1 MKEFAYSEPCLDEE
15 DKKAVLE
22 VLNSKQLEFAYS
34 EPCLDEEDKKAVL
47 EVLNSKQLTQGKR
60 SLLFEEALCEFLG
73 VKHAL
78 VFNSATSALL
88 TLYRNFSDFNAD
100 CNEIITTPISFVA
113 TANMLLESGY
123 KPVFAEIK
131 NDGNIDELALEKLI
145 NERTKAIVSV
155 DYAGK
160 SVEIGSIQ
168 KLCKRHSL
176 SFLSDSS
183 HALGSEYQNKKVGGF
198 ALASVFSFHAIKPI
212 TTAEGG
218 AVVTNDGELYEKM
231 KLFRSHGM
239 LKKDFFEGEVKSI
252 GHNFRLNEIQSAL
265 GLSQLK
271 KAPLLMQ
278 KREEIAL
285 VYDRIFKD
293 NPYFTPLHPLLKDK
307 SSNHLYPILMRQK
320 FFTCKKLIL
329 ENLHKHGILAQVHY
343 KPIYQYQLYQQ
354 LFNTAPLK
362 SAEDFYRAEISLPC
376 HANLDLGSVQNIAHG
391 VLKTF
396 ENLKV
401 K

>member
-1 MKEFAYSEPCLDEE
+1 MK
-15 DKKAVLE
+15 
-22 VLNSKQLEFAYS
+22 EFAYS

-88 TLYRNFSDFNAD
+88 TLYRNFSDFDAD

-145 NERTKAIVSV
+145 NKKTKAIVSV

-218 AVVTNDGELYEKM
+218 AVVTNDGELYEKI

-329 ENLHKHGILAQVHY
+329 ENLHKCGILAQVHY

-362 SAEDFYRAEISLPC
+362 SAQDFYRAEISLPC
-376 HANLDLGSVQNIAHG
+376 HANLDLESVQNIAHG

-396 ENLKV
+396 EDLKIE
-401 K
+401 

>member
-1 MKEFAYSEPCLDEE
+1 MK
-15 DKKAVLE
+15 K
-22 VLNSKQLEFAYS
+22 FAYS

-47 EVLNSKQLTQGKR
+47 EVLNSKQLTQGKY

-123 KPVFAEIK
+123 RPVFAEVK

-145 NERTKAIVSV
+145 NEKTKAIVSV

-160 SVEIGSIQ
+160 SVEIESIQ
-168 KLCKRHSL
+168 KLCKKHSL

-218 AVVTNDGELYEKM
+218 AVVTNDSGLHEKM
-231 KLFRSHGM
+231 KSFRSHGM
-239 LKKDFFEGEVKSI
+239 IKKDFFEGEVKSV
-252 GHNFRLNEIQSAL
+252 GYNFRLNEIQSAL

-271 KAPLLMQ
+271 KAPFLMQ
-278 KREEIAL
+278 KREEAAL
-285 VYDRIFKD
+285 TYDRIFKD
-293 NPYFTPLHPLLKDK
+293 NPYFTPLHPLLKDQ
-307 SSNHLYPILMRQK
+307 SSNHLYPILMDQK

-329 ENLHKHGILAQVHY
+329 ENLHKLGILAQVHY

-362 SAEDFYRAEISLPC
+362 SAEDFYNAEISLPC
-376 HANLDLGSVQNIAHG
+376 HANLDLESVQNIAHG

-396 ENLKV
+396 EGFKV

>member
-1 MKEFAYSEPCLDEE
+1 MK
-15 DKKAVLE
+15 
-22 VLNSKQLEFAYS
+22 EFAYS

-88 TLYRNFSDFNAD
+88 TLYRNFSDFSAD

-131 NDGNIDELALEKLI
+131 NDGNIDELVLEKLI
-145 NERTKAIVSV
+145 NEKTKAIVSV

-231 KLFRSHGM
+231 KWFRSHGM
-239 LKKDFFEGEVKSI
+239 IKKDFFEGEVKSI

-271 KAPLLMQ
+271 KAPFLMQ

-285 VYDRIFKD
+285 TYDRIFKD

-329 ENLHKHGILAQVHY
+329 ENLHKRGILAQVHY

-376 HANLDLGSVQNIAHG
+376 HANLDLKSVQNIAHG

-401 K
+401 E

>member
-15 DKKAVLE
+15 DKKV
-22 VLNSKQLEFAYS
+22 
-34 EPCLDEEDKKAVL
+34 VL

-100 CNEIITTPISFVA
+100 RNEIITTPISFVA

-145 NERTKAIVSV
+145 NEKTKAVVSV

-231 KLFRSHGM
+231 KWFRSHGM
-239 LKKDFFEGEVKSI
+239 IKKDFFEGEVKSI

-271 KAPLLMQ
+271 KAPFLMQ

-285 VYDRIFKD
+285 TYDRIFKD

-329 ENLHKHGILAQVHY
+329 ENLHKCGILAQVHY

-362 SAEDFYRAEISLPC
+362 SAQDFYRAEISLPC
-376 HANLDLGSVQNIAHG
+376 HANLDLESVQNIAHG

-396 ENLKV
+396 ENLKIE
-401 K
+401 

>member
-22 VLNSKQLEFAYS
+22 VLH
-34 EPCLDEEDKKAVL
+34 
-47 EVLNSKQLTQGKR
+47 SKQLTQGKR

-88 TLYRNFSDFNAD
+88 TLYRNFSDFSAD

-131 NDGNIDELALEKLI
+131 NDGNIDELALERLI
-145 NERTKAIVSV
+145 NEKTKAIVSV

-160 SVEIGSIQ
+160 SVEIESIQ

-239 LKKDFFEGEVKSI
+239 IKKDFFEGEVKSI

-285 VYDRIFKD
+285 TYDRIFKD

-329 ENLHKHGILAQVHY
+329 ENLHKRGILAQVHY

-354 LFNTAPLK
+354 LFNTAPSK

-376 HANLDLGSVQNIAHG
+376 HANLDLESVQNIAHG

-396 ENLKV
+396 ENLR
-401 K
+401 

>member
-1 MKEFAYSEPCLDEE
+1 MK
-15 DKKAVLE
+15 
-22 VLNSKQLEFAYS
+22 EFAYS

-73 VKHAL
+73 VRHAL

-145 NERTKAIVSV
+145 NEKTKAIVSV

-218 AVVTNDGELYEKM
+218 AVVTNDSELYEKM

-285 VYDRIFKD
+285 IYDRIFKD

-320 FFTCKKLIL
+320 FFACKKLIL
-329 ENLHKHGILAQVHY
+329 ENLHERGILAQVHY

-362 SAEDFYRAEISLPC
+362 NAEDFYRAEISLPC
-376 HANLDLGSVQNIAHG
+376 HANLDLESAQTIAHG

-396 ENLKV
+396 EGFKIE
-401 K
+401 

>member
-1 MKEFAYSEPCLDEE
+1 MK
-15 DKKAVLE
+15 
-22 VLNSKQLEFAYS
+22 EFAYS

-145 NERTKAIVSV
+145 NEKTKAIVSV

-160 SVEIGSIQ
+160 SVEIESIQ

-218 AVVTNDGELYEKM
+218 AVVTNDSELYEKM
-231 KLFRSHGM
+231 KWFRSHGM

-278 KREEIAL
+278 KREEAAL
-285 VYDRIFKD
+285 TYDRIFKD

-320 FFTCKKLIL
+320 FLTCKKLIL
-329 ENLHKHGILAQVHY
+329 ENLHKRGILAQVHY

-362 SAEDFYRAEISLPC
+362 SSEDFYRAEISLPC
-376 HANLDLGSVQNIAHG
+376 HANLDLESVQNIAHG

-396 ENLKV
+396 ENLKIE
-401 K
+401 

>member
-1 MKEFAYSEPCLDEE
+1 MK
-15 DKKAVLE
+15 
-22 VLNSKQLEFAYS
+22 EFAYS

-123 KPVFAEIK
+123 KPIFAEIK

-160 SVEIGSIQ
+160 SVEIESIQ

-218 AVVTNDGELYEKM
+218 AVVTNDNELYEKM
-231 KLFRSHGM
+231 KWFRSHGM
-239 LKKDFFEGEVKSI
+239 IKKDFFEGEVKSI

-329 ENLHKHGILAQVHY
+329 ENLHKRGILAQVHY

-354 LFNTAPLK
+354 LFNIAPLK

-376 HANLDLGSVQNIAHG
+376 HANLDLESVQNIAHG

-396 ENLKV
+396 ENLKIE
-401 K
+401 

>member
-1 MKEFAYSEPCLDEE
+1 MK
-15 DKKAVLE
+15 
-22 VLNSKQLEFAYS
+22 EFAYS

-73 VKHAL
+73 VKHVLA
-78 VFNSATSALL
+78 FNSATSALL
-88 TLYRNFSDFNAD
+88 TLYRNFSDFNTD
-100 CNEIITTPISFVA
+100 YNEIITTPISFVA

-123 KPVFAEIK
+123 TPVFAEIK

-145 NERTKAIVSV
+145 TKKTKAIVSV

-160 SVEIGSIQ
+160 SVEVGSIQ
-168 KLCKRHSL
+168 KLCKKHSL

-218 AVVTNDGELYEKM
+218 AVVTNDSELYEKM

-271 KAPLLMQ
+271 KAPFLMQ
-278 KREEIAL
+278 KREEAAL

-307 SSNHLYPILMRQK
+307 SSNHLYPILMHQK
-320 FFTCKKLIL
+320 FFIFKKLIL
-329 ENLHKHGILAQVHY
+329 ENLHKLGILAQVHY

-362 SAEDFYRAEISLPC
+362 SAEDFYNAEISLPC
-376 HANLDLGSVQNIAHG
+376 HANLNLESVQNIAHG

-396 ENLKV
+396 EGFNRISSV
-401 K
+401 

>member
-1 MKEFAYSEPCLDEE
+1 MK
-15 DKKAVLE
+15 
-22 VLNSKQLEFAYS
+22 EFAYS

-88 TLYRNFSDFNAD
+88 TLYRNFSDFNAH

-123 KPVFAEIK
+123 RPVFAEVK

-145 NERTKAIVSV
+145 TKKTKAIVSV

-160 SVEIGSIQ
+160 SVEIESIQ
-168 KLCKRHSL
+168 KLCKKHSL

-183 HALGSEYQNKKVGGF
+183 HALGSEYQNKKVGSF

-218 AVVTNDGELYEKM
+218 AVVTNNSELYEKM

-239 LKKDFFEGEVKSI
+239 LKKNFFEGEVKSI

-271 KAPLLMQ
+271 KAPFLMQ

-293 NPYFTPLHPLLKDK
+293 NPYFTPLHPLLKDQ
-307 SSNHLYPILMRQK
+307 SSNHLYPILMDQK

-329 ENLHKHGILAQVHY
+329 ENLHKRGILAQVHY

-362 SAEDFYRAEISLPC
+362 SAEDFYNAEISLPC
-376 HANLDLGSVQNIAHG
+376 HANLNLESAKAIAHG

-396 ENLKV
+396 EDLKIE
-401 K
+401 

>member
-1 MKEFAYSEPCLDEE
+1 MK
-15 DKKAVLE
+15 
-22 VLNSKQLEFAYS
+22 EFAYS

-123 KPVFAEIK
+123 KPVFAGIK

-145 NERTKAIVSV
+145 TKKTKAIVSV

-160 SVEIGSIQ
+160 SVEIESIQ
-168 KLCKRHSL
+168 KLCKKHSL

-183 HALGSEYQNKKVGGF
+183 HALGSEYYNKKVGGF

-218 AVVTNDGELYEKM
+218 AVVTNDSELYEKM
-231 KLFRSHGM
+231 KWFRSHGM

-271 KAPLLMQ
+271 KAPLLRQ

-285 VYDRIFKD
+285 TYDGIFKG

-329 ENLHKHGILAQVHY
+329 ENLHKIGILAQVHY

-376 HANLDLGSVQNIAHG
+376 HANLNLESVQNIAHG

-396 ENLKV
+396 ENLKIE
-401 K
+401 

>member
-1 MKEFAYSEPCLDEE
+1 MK
-15 DKKAVLE
+15 
-22 VLNSKQLEFAYS
+22 EFAYS

-145 NERTKAIVSV
+145 NEKTKAIVSV

-231 KLFRSHGM
+231 KWFRSHGM
-239 LKKDFFEGEVKSI
+239 IKKDFFEGEVKSI

-329 ENLHKHGILAQVHY
+329 ENLHKRGILAQVHY

-362 SAEDFYRAEISLPC
+362 SAQDFYRAEISLPC
-376 HANLDLGSVQNIAHG
+376 HANLNLESVQNIAHG

-396 ENLKV
+396 ENLKIE
-401 K
+401 

>member
-1 MKEFAYSEPCLDEE
+1 MK
-15 DKKAVLE
+15 
-22 VLNSKQLEFAYS
+22 EFAYS

-88 TLYRNFSDFNAD
+88 TLYRNFSDFDAD

-123 KPVFAEIK
+123 TPVFAEVK

-145 NERTKAIVSV
+145 NEKTKAIVSV

-160 SVEIGSIQ
+160 SVEIESIQ
-168 KLCKRHSL
+168 KLCKKHSL

-218 AVVTNDGELYEKM
+218 AVVTNDSELYEKM

-271 KAPLLMQ
+271 KAPFLMQ
-278 KREEIAL
+278 KREEAAL
-285 VYDRIFKD
+285 TYDRIFKA

-320 FFTCKKLIL
+320 FFTRKKLIL
-329 ENLHKHGILAQVHY
+329 ENLHKLGILAQVHY

-362 SAEDFYRAEISLPC
+362 SAQDFYNAEISLPC
-376 HANLDLGSVQNIAHG
+376 HANLDLESTQTIAHG

-396 ENLKV
+396 EGFKIE
-401 K
+401 

>member
-1 MKEFAYSEPCLDEE
+1 MK
-15 DKKAVLE
+15 
-22 VLNSKQLEFAYS
+22 EFAYS

-88 TLYRNFSDFNAD
+88 TLYRNFSGFNAH

-123 KPVFAEIK
+123 TPVFAEVK

-145 NERTKAIVSV
+145 TKKTKAIVSV

-160 SVEIGSIQ
+160 SVEIESIQ
-168 KLCKRHSL
+168 KLCKKHSL

-218 AVVTNDGELYEKM
+218 AVVTNNSELYEKM

-271 KAPLLMQ
+271 KAPFLMQ
-278 KREEIAL
+278 KREEATL
-285 VYDRIFKD
+285 TYDRIFKD

-320 FFTCKKLIL
+320 FFTFKRSIL
-329 ENLHKHGILAQVHY
+329 ENLHKLGILAQVHY

-362 SAEDFYRAEISLPC
+362 SAEDFYNAEISLPC
-376 HANLDLGSVQNIAHG
+376 HANLNLESVQNIAHS

-396 ENLKV
+396 ENLKIE
-401 K
+401 

>member
-1 MKEFAYSEPCLDEE
+1 MK
-15 DKKAVLE
+15 
-22 VLNSKQLEFAYS
+22 EFAYS

-78 VFNSATSALL
+78 AFNSATSALL
-88 TLYRNFSDFNAD
+88 TLYRNFSDFSAD
-100 CNEIITTPISFVA
+100 CNEIITTPMSFVA

-123 KPVFAEIK
+123 TPVFAGIK

-145 NERTKAIVSV
+145 TKKTKAIVSV

-160 SVEIGSIQ
+160 SVEIESIQ
-168 KLCKRHSL
+168 ELCKKHSL

-218 AVVTNDGELYEKM
+218 AVVTNDSELYEKM

-278 KREEIAL
+278 KREEVAL

-307 SSNHLYPILMRQK
+307 SSNHLYPILMDQK
-320 FFTCKKLIL
+320 FFTFKRSIL
-329 ENLHKHGILAQVHY
+329 ESLHKLGILAQVHY

-362 SAEDFYRAEISLPC
+362 SAENFYNAEISLPC
-376 HANLDLGSVQNIAHG
+376 HANLNLESVQNITHG

-396 ENLKV
+396 EGFNRISSV
-401 K
+401 

>member
-1 MKEFAYSEPCLDEE
+1 MK
-15 DKKAVLE
+15 
-22 VLNSKQLEFAYS
+22 EFAYS

-218 AVVTNDGELYEKM
+218 AVVTNDNELYEKM
-231 KLFRSHGM
+231 KWFRSHGM

-329 ENLHKHGILAQVHY
+329 ENLHKRGILAQVHY

-376 HANLDLGSVQNIAHG
+376 HANLDLESVQNIAHG

-396 ENLKV
+396 EDLKV
-401 K
+401 EWVSFRASNFNH

>member
-1 MKEFAYSEPCLDEE
+1 MK
-15 DKKAVLE
+15 
-22 VLNSKQLEFAYS
+22 EFAYS

-218 AVVTNDGELYEKM
+218 AVVTNDNELYEKM
-231 KLFRSHGM
+231 KWFRSHGM
-239 LKKDFFEGEVKSI
+239 IKKDFFEGEVKSI

-329 ENLHKHGILAQVHY
+329 ENLHKRGILAQVHY

-362 SAEDFYRAEISLPC
+362 NAEDFYRTEISLPC
-376 HANLDLGSVQNIAHG
+376 HANLDLESVQNIAHG

-396 ENLKV
+396 ENLKIE
-401 K
+401 

>member
-1 MKEFAYSEPCLDEE
+1 MK
-15 DKKAVLE
+15 
-22 VLNSKQLEFAYS
+22 EFAYS

-60 SLLFEEALCEFLG
+60 SLLFEESLCEFLG

-145 NERTKAIVSV
+145 NEKTKAIVSV

-231 KLFRSHGM
+231 KWFRSHGM
-239 LKKDFFEGEVKSI
+239 IKKDFFEGEVKSI

-271 KAPLLMQ
+271 KAPFLMQ

-362 SAEDFYRAEISLPC
+362 SAQDFYRAEISLPC
-376 HANLDLGSVQNIAHG
+376 HANLDLESVQNIAHG

-396 ENLKV
+396 ENFKIE
-401 K
+401 

>member
-1 MKEFAYSEPCLDEE
+1 MK
-15 DKKAVLE
+15 
-22 VLNSKQLEFAYS
+22 EFAYS

-47 EVLNSKQLTQGKR
+47 EVLNSKQLTQGKH

-145 NERTKAIVSV
+145 NKKTKAIVSV

-160 SVEIGSIQ
+160 SVEIESIQ

-218 AVVTNDGELYEKM
+218 AVVTNDSELYEKM
-231 KLFRSHGM
+231 KWFRSHGM
-239 LKKDFFEGEVKSI
+239 IKKDFFEGEVKSI

-271 KAPLLMQ
+271 KAPFLMQ

-329 ENLHKHGILAQVHY
+329 ENLHKCGILAQVHY

-362 SAEDFYRAEISLPC
+362 SAQDFYRAEISLPC
-376 HANLDLGSVQNIAHG
+376 HANLDLESAQTIAHG

-396 ENLKV
+396 EDLKIE
-401 K
+401 

>member
-1 MKEFAYSEPCLDEE
+1 MK
-15 DKKAVLE
+15 
-22 VLNSKQLEFAYS
+22 EFAYS

-113 TANMLLESGY
+113 TTNMLLESGY

-131 NDGNIDELALEKLI
+131 NDGNMDELALEKLI
-145 NERTKAIVSV
+145 NEKTKAIVSV

-231 KLFRSHGM
+231 KWFRSHGM
-239 LKKDFFEGEVKSI
+239 IKKDFFEGEVKSI

-329 ENLHKHGILAQVHY
+329 ENLHKRGILAQVHY

-376 HANLDLGSVQNIAHG
+376 HANLDLESVQNIAHG

-396 ENLKV
+396 EGFKIE
-401 K
+401 

>member
-1 MKEFAYSEPCLDEE
+1 MK
-15 DKKAVLE
+15 
-22 VLNSKQLEFAYS
+22 EFAYS

-78 VFNSATSALL
+78 AFNSATSALL
-88 TLYRNFSDFNAD
+88 TLYRNFSDFNAH

-123 KPVFAEIK
+123 TPVFAEVK

-145 NERTKAIVSV
+145 TKKTKAIVSV

-168 KLCKRHSL
+168 KLCKKHSL

-183 HALGSEYQNKKVGGF
+183 HALGSEYHSKKVGGF

-218 AVVTNDGELYEKM
+218 AVVTNDSELYEKM

-307 SSNHLYPILMRQK
+307 SSNHLYPILMDQK
-320 FFTCKKLIL
+320 FFTFKRSIL
-329 ENLHKHGILAQVHY
+329 ESLHKLGILAQVHY

-376 HANLDLGSVQNIAHG
+376 HANLNLENAKEIAHG

-396 ENLKV
+396 EGFKIE
-401 K
+401 

>member
-1 MKEFAYSEPCLDEE
+1 MK
-15 DKKAVLE
+15 
-22 VLNSKQLEFAYS
+22 EFAYS

-73 VKHAL
+73 VKYAL

-88 TLYRNFSDFNAD
+88 TLYRNFSEFNAD

-123 KPVFAEIK
+123 KPVFVGIK

-145 NERTKAIVSV
+145 NKKTKAIVSV

-218 AVVTNDGELYEKM
+218 AVVTNDSELYEKM
-231 KLFRSHGM
+231 KWFRSHGM
-239 LKKDFFEGEVKSI
+239 IKKDFFEGEVKSI

-329 ENLHKHGILAQVHY
+329 ENLHKRGILAQVHY

-376 HANLDLGSVQNIAHG
+376 HANLDLESVQNIAHG

-396 ENLKV
+396 EGFKIE
-401 K
+401 

>member
-1 MKEFAYSEPCLDEE
+1 MK
-15 DKKAVLE
+15 
-22 VLNSKQLEFAYS
+22 EFAYS

-145 NERTKAIVSV
+145 NEKTKAIVSV

-231 KLFRSHGM
+231 KWFRSHGM
-239 LKKDFFEGEVKSI
+239 IKKDFFEGEVKSI

-285 VYDRIFKD
+285 TYDRIFKD

-329 ENLHKHGILAQVHY
+329 ENLHKRGILAQVHY

-362 SAEDFYRAEISLPC
+362 SAQDFYRAEISLPC
-376 HANLDLGSVQNIAHG
+376 HANLDLKSVQNIAHG

-396 ENLKV
+396 EGFKIE
-401 K
+401 

>member
-22 VLNSKQLEFAYS
+22 VLNSKQI
-34 EPCLDEEDKKAVL
+34 
-47 EVLNSKQLTQGKR
+47 TQGKR

-88 TLYRNFSDFNAD
+88 TLYRNFSDFNTD
-100 CNEIITTPISFVA
+100 YNEIITTPISFVA

-123 KPVFAEIK
+123 TPVFAEVK
-131 NDGNIDELALEKLI
+131 NDGNIDELTLEKLI
-145 NERTKAIVSV
+145 TKKTKAIVSV

-160 SVEIGSIQ
+160 SVEAGSIQ
-168 KLCKRHSL
+168 KLCKKHSL

-183 HALGSEYQNKKVGGF
+183 HALGSEYHSKKVGGF

-218 AVVTNDGELYEKM
+218 AVVTNDSELYEKM

-271 KAPLLMQ
+271 KAPFLMQ
-278 KREEIAL
+278 KREEAAL

-329 ENLHKHGILAQVHY
+329 ENLHKLGILAQVHY

-362 SAEDFYRAEISLPC
+362 SAEDFYNAEISLPC
-376 HANLDLGSVQNIAHG
+376 HANLDLESVQNIAHG

-396 ENLKV
+396 EGFNRMSSI
-401 K
+401 

>member
-1 MKEFAYSEPCLDEE
+1 MK
-15 DKKAVLE
+15 
-22 VLNSKQLEFAYS
+22 EFAYS

-131 NDGNIDELALEKLI
+131 NDGNIDELTLEKLI
-145 NERTKAIVSV
+145 NERTKAVVSV

-218 AVVTNDGELYEKM
+218 AVVTNDSELHEKM
-231 KLFRSHGM
+231 KWFRSHGM

-285 VYDRIFKD
+285 TYDRIFKD
-293 NPYFTPLHPLLKDK
+293 NPYFTPLHPLLKDR

-329 ENLHKHGILAQVHY
+329 ENLHKRGILAQVHY

-376 HANLDLGSVQNIAHG
+376 HANLDLESAQTIAHG
-391 VLKTF
+391 ILKTF
-396 ENLKV
+396 ENLKIE
-401 K
+401 

>member
-1 MKEFAYSEPCLDEE
+1 MK
-15 DKKAVLE
+15 
-22 VLNSKQLEFAYS
+22 EFAYS

-123 KPVFAEIK
+123 KPVFAGIK

-160 SVEIGSIQ
+160 SVEIESIQ
-168 KLCKRHSL
+168 KLCKKHSL

-231 KLFRSHGM
+231 KWFRSHGM
-239 LKKDFFEGEVKSI
+239 IKKDFFEGEVKSI

-320 FFTCKKLIL
+320 FFACKKLIL
-329 ENLHKHGILAQVHY
+329 ENLHKRGILAQVHY

-362 SAEDFYRAEISLPC
+362 SAEVFYCAEISLPC
-376 HANLDLGSVQNIAHG
+376 HANLNLESAQTIAHG

-396 ENLKV
+396 EDLKIE
-401 K
+401 

>member
-1 MKEFAYSEPCLDEE
+1 MK
-15 DKKAVLE
+15 
-22 VLNSKQLEFAYS
+22 EFAYS

-88 TLYRNFSDFNAD
+88 TLYRNFSGFNAD

-123 KPVFAEIK
+123 KPVFAEVK

-145 NERTKAIVSV
+145 TKKTKAIVSV

-160 SVEIGSIQ
+160 SVEVGSIQ
-168 KLCKRHSL
+168 KLCKKHSL

-183 HALGSEYQNKKVGGF
+183 HALGSEYQSKKVGGF

-218 AVVTNDGELYEKM
+218 AVVTNNSELYEKM

-271 KAPLLMQ
+271 KAPFLMQ

-307 SSNHLYPILMRQK
+307 SSNHLYPILMHQK
-320 FFTCKKLIL
+320 FFIFKRSIL
-329 ENLHKHGILAQVHY
+329 ESLHKLGILAQVHY

-376 HANLDLGSVQNIAHG
+376 HANLNLESAQTIAHG

-396 ENLKV
+396 EDLKIE
-401 K
+401 

>member
-1 MKEFAYSEPCLDEE
+1 MK
-15 DKKAVLE
+15 
-22 VLNSKQLEFAYS
+22 EFAYS

-123 KPVFAEIK
+123 KPVFAGIK

-145 NERTKAIVSV
+145 NKKTKAIVSV

-168 KLCKRHSL
+168 KLCKKHSL

-252 GHNFRLNEIQSAL
+252 GHNFRLNEIQSTL

-271 KAPLLMQ
+271 KAPFLMQ
-278 KREEIAL
+278 KREEVAL
-285 VYDRIFKD
+285 TYDRIFKD

-329 ENLHKHGILAQVHY
+329 ENLHKCGILAQVHY

-354 LFNTAPLK
+354 LFNIAPLK
-362 SAEDFYRAEISLPC
+362 SAEDFYCAEISLPC
-376 HANLDLGSVQNIAHG
+376 HANLNLESVQNIAHG

-396 ENLKV
+396 EDLKIE
-401 K
+401 

>member
-1 MKEFAYSEPCLDEE
+1 MK
-15 DKKAVLE
+15 K
-22 VLNSKQLEFAYS
+22 FAYS

-47 EVLNSKQLTQGKR
+47 EVLNSKQLTQGKY

-78 VFNSATSALL
+78 AFNSATSALL
-88 TLYRNFSDFNAD
+88 TLYRNFSEFSAD
-100 CNEIITTPISFVA
+100 HNEIITTPISFVA

-123 KPVFAEIK
+123 TPVFAEVK

-145 NERTKAIVSV
+145 TKKTKAIVSV

-160 SVEIGSIQ
+160 SVEIESIQ
-168 KLCKRHSL
+168 RLCKKHSL

-218 AVVTNDGELYEKM
+218 AVVTNDSGLHEKM
-231 KLFRSHGM
+231 KSFRSHGM
-239 LKKDFFEGEVKSI
+239 IKKDFFEGEVKSI

-285 VYDRIFKD
+285 TYDEIFKD
-293 NPYFTPLHPLLKDK
+293 NPYFTPLHPLLKHQ

-329 ENLHKHGILAQVHY
+329 ENLHKLGILAQVHY

-362 SAEDFYRAEISLPC
+362 SAEDFYSAEISLPC
-376 HANLDLGSVQNIAHG
+376 HANLDLESVKRIAHG

-396 ENLKV
+396 EGFNRMGFI
-401 K
+401 

>member
-1 MKEFAYSEPCLDEE
+1 MK
-15 DKKAVLE
+15 
-22 VLNSKQLEFAYS
+22 EFAYS

-131 NDGNIDELALEKLI
+131 NDGNIDELTLEKLI
-145 NERTKAIVSV
+145 NEKTKAIVSV

-218 AVVTNDGELYEKM
+218 AVVTNNNELYEKM
-231 KLFRSHGM
+231 KWFRSHGM
-239 LKKDFFEGEVKSI
+239 IKKDFFEGEVKSI

-271 KAPLLMQ
+271 KAPFLMQ
-278 KREEIAL
+278 KRGEIAL

-329 ENLHKHGILAQVHY
+329 ENLHKCGILAQVHY

-376 HANLDLGSVQNIAHG
+376 HANLDLESVQNIAHG

-396 ENLKV
+396 ENLKIE
-401 K
+401 

>member
-1 MKEFAYSEPCLDEE
+1 MK
-15 DKKAVLE
+15 
-22 VLNSKQLEFAYS
+22 EFAYS

-78 VFNSATSALL
+78 AFNSATSALL
-88 TLYRNFSDFNAD
+88 TLYRNFSDFSAD
-100 CNEIITTPISFVA
+100 CNEIITTPMSFVA

-123 KPVFAEIK
+123 TPVFAGIK

-145 NERTKAIVSV
+145 TKKIKAIVSV

-160 SVEIGSIQ
+160 SVEIESIQ
-168 KLCKRHSL
+168 ELCKKHSL

-218 AVVTNDGELYEKM
+218 AVVTNDSELYEKM

-239 LKKDFFEGEVKSI
+239 LKKDFFEGEVKSV

-271 KAPLLMQ
+271 KAPFLMQ
-278 KREEIAL
+278 KREEAAL
-285 VYDRIFKD
+285 TYDRIFKD

-307 SSNHLYPILMRQK
+307 SSNHLYPILMCQK
-320 FFTCKKLIL
+320 FFIFKKLIL
-329 ENLHKHGILAQVHY
+329 ENLHKRGILAQVHY

-362 SAEDFYRAEISLPC
+362 SAEDFYNAEISLPC
-376 HANLDLGSVQNIAHG
+376 HANLNLESVQNIAHG

-396 ENLKV
+396 ENLKIE
-401 K
+401 

>member
-1 MKEFAYSEPCLDEE
+1 MK
-15 DKKAVLE
+15 
-22 VLNSKQLEFAYS
+22 EFAYS

-88 TLYRNFSDFNAD
+88 TLYRNFSDFSAD

-145 NERTKAIVSV
+145 NKKTKAIVSV

-218 AVVTNDGELYEKM
+218 AVVTNDSELHEKM

-239 LKKDFFEGEVKSI
+239 IKKDFFEGEVKSI

-285 VYDRIFKD
+285 TYDRIFKD
-293 NPYFTPLHPLLKDK
+293 NPYFTPLHLLLKDK

-329 ENLHKHGILAQVHY
+329 ENLHKRGILAQVHY

-362 SAEDFYRAEISLPC
+362 SAQDFYRAEISLPC
-376 HANLDLGSVQNIAHG
+376 HANLDLESVQNIAHG

-396 ENLKV
+396 EGFKIE
-401 K
+401 

>member
-1 MKEFAYSEPCLDEE
+1 MK
-15 DKKAVLE
+15 
-22 VLNSKQLEFAYS
+22 EFAYS

-88 TLYRNFSDFNAD
+88 TLYRNFSDFSAD

-145 NERTKAIVSV
+145 NKKTKAIVSV

-160 SVEIGSIQ
+160 SVEIESIQ

-183 HALGSEYQNKKVGGF
+183 HALGSEYQNKKIGGF

-218 AVVTNDGELYEKM
+218 AVVTNDGELHEKM
-231 KLFRSHGM
+231 KWFRSHGM
-239 LKKDFFEGEVKSI
+239 IKKDFFEGEVKSI

-278 KREEIAL
+278 KREEVAL
-285 VYDRIFKD
+285 IYDRIFKD
-293 NPYFTPLHPLLKDK
+293 SPYFTPLHPLLKDK

-329 ENLHKHGILAQVHY
+329 ENLHKCGILAQVHY

-376 HANLDLGSVQNIAHG
+376 HANLDLESAQTIAHG

-396 ENLKV
+396 EDLKIE
-401 K
+401 

>member
-22 VLNSKQLEFAYS
+22 VLNSR
-34 EPCLDEEDKKAVL
+34 
-47 EVLNSKQLTQGKR
+47 QLTQGKR

-168 KLCKRHSL
+168 KLCKRYSL

-218 AVVTNDGELYEKM
+218 AVVTNDNELYEKM
-231 KLFRSHGM
+231 KWFRSHGM
-239 LKKDFFEGEVKSI
+239 IKKDFFEGEVKSI

-285 VYDRIFKD
+285 TYDRIFKD

-329 ENLHKHGILAQVHY
+329 ENLHKRGILAQVHY

-362 SAEDFYRAEISLPC
+362 SAEDFYCAEISLPC
-376 HANLDLGSVQNIAHG
+376 HANLDLESVQNIAHG

-396 ENLKV
+396 ENLKIE
-401 K
+401 

>member
-1 MKEFAYSEPCLDEE
+1 MK
-15 DKKAVLE
+15 
-22 VLNSKQLEFAYS
+22 EFAYS

-88 TLYRNFSDFNAD
+88 TLYRNFSDFSVD

-123 KPVFAEIK
+123 KPVFAGIK

-145 NERTKAIVSV
+145 TKKTKAIVSV

-160 SVEIGSIQ
+160 SVEVESIQ
-168 KLCKRHSL
+168 KLCKKHSL

-218 AVVTNDGELYEKM
+218 AVVTNNSELYEKM

-271 KAPLLMQ
+271 KAPFLMQ

-293 NPYFTPLHPLLKDK
+293 NPYFTPLHPLLKDQ
-307 SSNHLYPILMRQK
+307 SSNHLYPILMDQK
-320 FFTCKKLIL
+320 FFTFKRSIL
-329 ENLHKHGILAQVHY
+329 ESLHKLGILAQVHY

-362 SAEDFYRAEISLPC
+362 SAEDFYNAEISLPC
-376 HANLDLGSVQNIAHG
+376 HANLNLENAKAIAHG

-396 ENLKV
+396 EDLKIE
-401 K
+401 

>member
-1 MKEFAYSEPCLDEE
+1 MKEFT
-15 DKKAVLE
+15 
-22 VLNSKQLEFAYS
+22 YS

-88 TLYRNFSDFNAD
+88 TLYRNFSGFSAD

-123 KPVFAEIK
+123 KPVFAGIK

-145 NERTKAIVSV
+145 TKKTKAIVSV

-168 KLCKRHSL
+168 KLCKKHSL

-218 AVVTNDGELYEKM
+218 AVVTNDSELYEKM

-271 KAPLLMQ
+271 KAPFLMQ

-293 NPYFTPLHPLLKDK
+293 NPYFTPLHPLLKDQ
-307 SSNHLYPILMRQK
+307 SSNHLYPILMDQK

-329 ENLHKHGILAQVHY
+329 ESLHKLGILAQVHY

-354 LFNTAPLK
+354 LFNTSPLK
-362 SAEDFYRAEISLPC
+362 SAENFYNAEISLPC
-376 HANLDLGSVQNIAHG
+376 HANLNLESVQNIAHG

-396 ENLKV
+396 EGFNRISSI
-401 K
+401 

>member
-22 VLNSKQLEFAYS
+22 I
-34 EPCLDEEDKKAVL
+34 
-47 EVLNSKQLTQGKR
+47 LNSKQLTQGKR

-88 TLYRNFSDFNAD
+88 TLYRNFSGFNAD

-123 KPVFAEIK
+123 KPVFAEVK

-145 NERTKAIVSV
+145 NKKTKAIVSV

-168 KLCKRHSL
+168 KLCKKHSL

-218 AVVTNDGELYEKM
+218 AVVTNDSELYEKM
-231 KLFRSHGM
+231 KSFRSHGM

-329 ENLHKHGILAQVHY
+329 ENLHKHSILAQVHY

-376 HANLDLGSVQNIAHG
+376 HANLDLESVQNIAHG

-396 ENLKV
+396 EDFKIE
-401 K
+401 

>member
-22 VLNSKQLEFAYS
+22 VLS
-34 EPCLDEEDKKAVL
+34 
-47 EVLNSKQLTQGKR
+47 SKQLTQGKR

-88 TLYRNFSDFNAD
+88 TLYRNFSDFSAD

-123 KPVFAEIK
+123 KPVFVEIK
-131 NDGNIDELALEKLI
+131 NDGNIDELALEKII
-145 NERTKAIVSV
+145 NEKTKAIVSV

-160 SVEIGSIQ
+160 SVEIESIQ
-168 KLCKRHSL
+168 KLCKKHSL

-218 AVVTNDGELYEKM
+218 AVVTNDSELYEKM
-231 KLFRSHGM
+231 KWFRSHGM
-239 LKKDFFEGEVKSI
+239 IKKDFFEGEVKSI

-285 VYDRIFKD
+285 TYDRIFKD

-329 ENLHKHGILAQVHY
+329 ENLHKRGILAQVHY

-376 HANLDLGSVQNIAHG
+376 HANLDLESVQNIAHG

-396 ENLKV
+396 ENLKIE
-401 K
+401 

>member
-22 VLNSKQLEFAYS
+22 VLNSKQI
-34 EPCLDEEDKKAVL
+34 
-47 EVLNSKQLTQGKR
+47 TQGKR

-78 VFNSATSALL
+78 AFNSATSALL
-88 TLYRNFSDFNAD
+88 TLYRNFSDFSAD
-100 CNEIITTPISFVA
+100 CNEIITTPMSFVA

-123 KPVFAEIK
+123 TPVFAGIK

-145 NERTKAIVSV
+145 TKKTKAIVSV

-160 SVEIGSIQ
+160 SVEIESIQ
-168 KLCKRHSL
+168 ELCKKHSL

-218 AVVTNDGELYEKM
+218 AVVTNDSELYEKM

-278 KREEIAL
+278 KREEVAL

-307 SSNHLYPILMRQK
+307 SSNHLYPILMDQK
-320 FFTCKKLIL
+320 FFTFKRSIL
-329 ENLHKHGILAQVHY
+329 ESLHKLGILAQVHY

-362 SAEDFYRAEISLPC
+362 STEDFYNAEISLPC
-376 HANLDLGSVQNIAHG
+376 HANLNLESVQNITHG

-396 ENLKV
+396 EGFNRISSV
-401 K
+401 

>member
-22 VLNSKQLEFAYS
+22 VLNSR
-34 EPCLDEEDKKAVL
+34 
-47 EVLNSKQLTQGKR
+47 QLTQGKR

-88 TLYRNFSDFNAD
+88 TLYRNFSDFNAN

-145 NERTKAIVSV
+145 SKKTKAIVSV

-218 AVVTNDGELYEKM
+218 AVVTNDNELYEKM
-231 KLFRSHGM
+231 KWFRSHGM
-239 LKKDFFEGEVKSI
+239 IKKDFFEGEVKSI

-329 ENLHKHGILAQVHY
+329 ENLHKRGILAQVHY

-376 HANLDLGSVQNIAHG
+376 HANLNLESAQTIAHG

-396 ENLKV
+396 EDLKIE
-401 K
+401 